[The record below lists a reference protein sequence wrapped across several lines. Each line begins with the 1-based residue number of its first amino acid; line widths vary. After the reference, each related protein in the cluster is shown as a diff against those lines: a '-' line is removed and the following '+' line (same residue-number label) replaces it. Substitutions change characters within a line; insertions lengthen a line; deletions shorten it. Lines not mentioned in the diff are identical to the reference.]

1 MSNRLE
7 FIIDDQIVD
16 ISVYRFSGSSHLL
29 SIKYD
34 SVYLIKNVEILR
46 VHSYIRYNKH
56 FHVYNILNRLL
67 YDDNKYTF
75 LQIKNR
81 RLYLTENDELER
93 LIQDKI
99 REINHDPNYSLFF
112 MVLLFIAFC
121 LLCFMFEKNIVLFL
135 RTYYDISA
143 YEPILFHT

>member
-7 FIIDDQIVD
+7 IIIDDQIVD

-34 SVYLIKNVEILR
+34 DIYLVKNIEILK

-56 FHVYNILNRLL
+56 FHVYNILDRLL

-99 REINHDPNYSLFF
+99 REINYDSNYSLFF
-112 MVLLFIAFC
+112 IVILFVAFY
-121 LLCFMFEKNIVLFL
+121 LFCFMFEKDIVLGI
-135 RTYYDISA
+135 RSYYDISA